1 VLEDVDAASNVVKRR
16 DGRRTAEVMQI
27 ENVDLPPS
35 KSIWRMLLE
44 SRDDDCRELV
54 HLLIEKSVR
63 LKEEA
68 TKPEVIRSL
77 AAGIATMPGLSLVG
91 SADSTLAKI
100 GAEALETATA
110 TIEGMETID
119 RFLSMHIKPLKA
131 LLENGAEVDE
141 SLVNELLGI
150 PGSSCRSLPTR
161 EVSYEFTAGSQTI
174 PDEFQRGGVEHSTE
188 VGVNVLGPL
197 NANTTDTGNGTTK
210 KFVFDFKDKLNLTGL
225 LNVLDG
231 VVDTPCR
238 MLIMSELE
246 FAAFCKLLQL
256 SPMPL

>member
-35 KSIWRMLLE
+35 KSVWRMLLE
-44 SRDDDCRELV
+44 SGDDDCRELV
-54 HLLIEKSVR
+54 QVLIEKSVL

-68 TKPEVIRSL
+68 IKPDVIRSL
-77 AAGIATMPGLSLVG
+77 AAGISTLPGLSLVG
-91 SADSTLAKI
+91 SADSILAKL
-100 GAEALETATA
+100 GAEALESATA
-110 TIEGMETID
+110 TIEGKETID
-119 RFLSMHIKPLKA
+119 RFLSMQIKPLKA

-141 SLVNELLGI
+141 SLVNELLGV
-150 PGSSCRSLPTR
+150 PGSSCRSLPAR
-161 EVSYEFTAGSQTI
+161 EVSYEFAEGAQGI
-174 PDEFQRGGVEHSTE
+174 PDEFHREGVEQSTG
-188 VGVNVLGPL
+188 VGFYVQGPL
-197 NANTTDTGNGTTK
+197 NASNAATTDKGSGIPK
-210 KFVFDFKDKLNLTGL
+210 KSVYDYKDKLNLTGL

-246 FAAFCKLLQL
+246 FAAFVR
-256 SPMPL
+256 